1 MGKCREFKV
10 ALETAWDRHG
20 ELTPPEGW
28 SHHLQRCSHCQAD
41 WERAARSRVL
51 LANLRPEAATGGSEP
66 DPWFTR
72 RVMARIERQAAGR
85 GQLQWRIAGRDL
97 ALASMLFAATLG
109 TFLYDFHRVE
119 RPNADEAIVLD
130 VPHLNPMHP
139 ADSHARPRLADAMM
153 NLMNP

>member
-1 MGKCREFKV
+1 MTPPPGWNRH
-10 ALETAWDRHG
+10 LETCR
-20 ELTPPEGW
+20 
-28 SHHLQRCSHCQAD
+28 HCQAD

-51 LANLRPEAATGGSEP
+51 LASLRAEPDASATEP
-66 DPWFTR
+66 DPWFAR
-72 RVMARIERQAAGR
+72 RVLARIERESARPGR
-85 GQLQWRIAGRDL
+85 LKWKIAGREL

-109 TFLYDFHRVE
+109 TFIYDFHRVE

-139 ADSHARPRLADAMM
+139 ADSHLQPRMSDVML